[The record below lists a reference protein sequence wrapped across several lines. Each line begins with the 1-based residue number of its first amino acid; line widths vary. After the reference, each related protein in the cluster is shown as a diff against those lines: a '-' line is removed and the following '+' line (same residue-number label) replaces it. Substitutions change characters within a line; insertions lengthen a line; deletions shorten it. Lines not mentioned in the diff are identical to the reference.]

1 METTN
6 IKMVS
11 VAEYAKNRNIPV
23 QTIYSWIARGQAEK
37 KGFKVHQFGAIKL
50 IEDIRETVTA

>member
-1 METTN
+1 METQT
-6 IKMVS
+6 KMVS
-11 VAEYAKNRNIPV
+11 IAQYAKIRNTPV

-37 KGFKVHQFGAIKL
+37 NGFKVHQFGSIKL